1 MSTPALWPTNSYGTS
16 WRSVTIWFDWSDEQ
30 IIWEAIETIDPLKV
44 TARIRPIVIVGW
56 DGDGWLPVHDRAEI
70 VQNGHDTCI
79 VVDPRPALDRTLSR
93 IRADFGDGP
102 WISVLGIARLD
113 LSDSAACMAWLSAL
127 SSGTSGLG
135 ATSAATNSCS
145 ILTMA
150 ASRVDMNPIQAR
162 SRRVKPSEGQ
172 PRRCSLRRR

>member
-16 WRSVTIWFDWSDEQ
+16 WRSVTIWFGWLDEA

-44 TARIRPIVIVGW
+44 TARIRPIVIVGFE
-56 DGDGWLPVHDRAEI
+56 GDGWLPVRDFLEI
-70 VQNGHDTCI
+70 VQNGDDTCI

-113 LSDSAACMAWLSAL
+113 LADRVAYQAL
-127 SSGTSGLG
+127 
-135 ATSAATNSCS
+135 
-145 ILTMA
+145 MA
-150 ASRVDMNPIQAR
+150 ALEDRWAENW
-162 SRRVKPSEGQ
+162 SEM
-172 PRRCSLRRR
+172 PHIEEAEAAD